1 MTTGSYR
8 SDDPSAGTDLGG
20 GSSSTG
26 VQERVQ
32 GTARQATGQVQE
44 KAQQAK
50 GQASEKL
57 REQVDQRSTQAA
69 EQVQPMADALR
80 KTGEQLRNEG
90 NEQPAKVADAVA
102 ERIERLG
109 SYLQEADSDR
119 LLSDVESFGRRR
131 PWVLA
136 AGGAVL
142 GFVASRFLK
151 ASSSRRYEETYGT
164 YGTTYGRTY
173 GGETYGEAWTAPARP
188 GIEPTTPPRTGLTTE
203 PTVTDPGFP
212 VAGTP
217 AGTTPDPSGRT
228 TPDDRI

>member
-8 SDDPSAGTDLGG
+8 PDEPGTGTDVGG
-20 GSSSTG
+20 GSSSTA

-32 GTARQATGQVQE
+32 ETARQATGQVQE

-50 GQASEKL
+50 GQASDKL

-69 EQVQPMADALR
+69 EQVQPMASALR

-119 LLSDVESFGRRR
+119 MLNDVESFGRRR

-151 ASSSRRYEETYGT
+151 ASSSRRYQEAYGPS
-164 YGTTYGRTY
+164 YGATYGRTY
-173 GGETYGEAWTAPARP
+173 GGEAYGESWTAPARP
-188 GIEPTTPPRTGLTTE
+188 GIEPTPGTGLTTE
-203 PTVTDPGFP
+203 PTVADPGFP

-217 AGTTPDPSGRT
+217 GERT

>member
-8 SDDPSAGTDLGG
+8 PDEPSTGTDLGG
-20 GSSSTG
+20 GSSSTA

-32 GTARQATGQVQE
+32 ETARQATGQVQE

-69 EQVQPMADALR
+69 EQVQPMANALR

-90 NEQPAKVADAVA
+90 NDQPAKVADAVA

-119 LLSDVESFGRRR
+119 MLSDVESFGRRR
-131 PWVLA
+131 PWLLA

-151 ASSSRRYEETYGT
+151 ASSSRRYQEAYGPS
-164 YGTTYGRTY
+164 YGSTYGRTY
-173 GGETYGEAWTAPARP
+173 GGETYGESYGESWTAPARP
-188 GIEPTTPPRTGLTTE
+188 GIEPTPPRTGLTTE
-203 PTVTDPGFP
+203 PTVADPGFP

-217 AGTTPDPSGRT
+217 GGRT

>member
-8 SDDPSAGTDLGG
+8 PDETSAGSDLGG

-32 GTARQATGQVQE
+32 ETARQATGQVQE

-57 REQVDQRSTQAA
+57 REQVDQRSTQAG
-69 EQVQPMADALR
+69 EQVQPMANALR

-119 LLSDVESFGRRR
+119 LLSDVEQFGRRR

-151 ASSSRRYEETYGT
+151 ASSSRRYQESYGSSYGT
-164 YGTTYGRTY
+164 SYGTSY
-173 GGETYGEAWTAPARP
+173 GGEAYGDSWTAPARP
-188 GIEPTTPPRTGLTTE
+188 GIEPTTPSSAGLATE

-217 AGTTPDPSGRT
+217 TGQT
-228 TPDDRI
+228 DDRF

>member
-8 SDDPSAGTDLGG
+8 PGEPSAGTDPGG
-20 GSSSTG
+20 GSSSTA

-32 GTARQATGQVQE
+32 EKARQATGQVQE

-69 EQVQPMADALR
+69 EQVQPMANALR

-119 LLSDVESFGRRR
+119 ILNDVESFGRRR

-151 ASSSRRYEETYGT
+151 ASSSRRYEEAYGPS
-164 YGTTYGRTY
+164 YGATY
-173 GGETYGEAWTAPARP
+173 GGETYGESYGESWTAPARP
-188 GIEPTTPPRTGLTTE
+188 GIEPTPPPSTGLTTE
-203 PTVTDPGFP
+203 PTVADPGFP

-217 AGTTPDPSGRT
+217 GGRT

>member
-8 SDDPSAGTDLGG
+8 SDEPGAGTQAG
-20 GSSSTG
+20 GSSGSTG

-57 REQVDQRSTQAA
+57 REQVDQRSTQAGQ
-69 EQVQPMADALR
+69 QVRPMADALR

-136 AGGAVL
+136 AGGAAL

-151 ASSSRRYEETYGT
+151 ASSSRRYEES

-173 GGETYGEAWTAPARP
+173 GGETYGESWAAPARP

-217 AGTTPDPSGRT
+217 TGPT